1 MKKYLAVVI
10 LAVFSLWGCKEN
22 STEPTTITD
31 LSSTTEEAAYNVS
44 TQLSESASGV
54 SDQIGDAFTLAFPTS
69 FAKMLD
75 GGKDTTFKTRVWDN
89 NNKLWT
95 VTVDRKVPDQSTR
108 VNFTFTRVYTIQYLN
123 KNNEP
128 MMYWKVG
135 NDTAYTIRFK
145 ILEGTS
151 YFKNPILI
159 HRLLNLVADLTIT
172 NANKPIVTINGTMKR
187 EGSDTVAARNLT
199 KTHNYKLDLTF
210 QDVTGPRKNK
220 LALQNKL
227 SGTIAG
233 TYEAVVSYKLGD
245 SYKEETI
252 TKVINIQLDGTG
264 KYELRMGDKTNQVR
278 FGGHLGV
285 PGISRK

>member
-89 NNKLWT
+89 DNKLWT
-95 VTVDRKVPDQSTR
+95 VTVDRKVPDRSTR
-108 VNFTFTRVYTIQYLN
+108 VTFTFTRVYTIQYLD

>member
-10 LAVFSLWGCKEN
+10 LAVFTLWGCKEN

-31 LSSTTEEAAYNVS
+31 LSSTTDEAAYNVS
-44 TQLSESASGV
+44 TQLSESSSGV
-54 SDQIGDAFTLAFPTS
+54 ADQIGDAFTLAFPTS

-75 GGKDTTFKTRVWDN
+75 GAKDTTFKTRVWDN
-89 NNKLWT
+89 VNKLWT
-95 VTVDRKVPDQSTR
+95 VTVDRKIPEQSMR
-108 VNFTFTRVYTIQYLN
+108 VTHTFTRVYTIQYLN

-135 NDTAYTIRFK
+135 NDTAYTIKFK

-151 YFKNPILI
+151 YFKNPII
-159 HRLLNLVADLTIT
+159 THRLLNLVADMTIT
-172 NANKPIVTINGTMKR
+172 NANKATVTMNGTMKR
-187 EGSDTVAARNLT
+187 EGSDTVAAKNLT
-199 KTHNYKLDLTF
+199 KTHNYKLDLKF
-210 QDVTGPRKNK
+210 ENVTGPRRNK

-227 SGTIAG
+227 SGTITG

-245 SYKEETI
+245 TYQEETI

-264 KYELRMGDKTNQVR
+264 KYELRIGDKGNQVR
-278 FGGHLGV
+278 FGGNLGT